1 MSNHCE
7 YLFVSKNLQD
17 ITLALAGVVQAAI
30 LVEQVAKTG
39 QVQQDAYKC
48 NIESLFDLNPS
59 STVAVYG
66 GSAQHLRIGLEALRD
81 MLAGQHKH
89 QEAMRYALGALHLQ
103 RKLAGRKDMLGTIA
117 TRIAQAASQA
127 EHFSSTHD
135 NVIGNL
141 GQVYSETIST
151 FRFRIQVMG
160 DQNYLQQTR
169 IASQIRALLLASIR
183 SAMLWR
189 QLGGNRWQL
198 LLQRKAL
205 ASKIDQLLRNL
216 PY

>member
-17 ITLALAGVVQAAI
+17 ITLALAGVVQAAM

-48 NIESLFDLNPS
+48 SIESLFDLNPA
-59 STVAVYG
+59 TTLAVYG

-103 RKLAGRKDMLGTIA
+103 KKLAGRKDMLNTIA
-117 TRIAQAASQA
+117 SRIAQAATQA

-160 DQNYLQQTR
+160 DYNYLQQTR

-205 ASKIDQLLRNL
+205 AAQVEQLLRNL

>member
-17 ITLALAGVVQAAI
+17 ITLALAGVVQAAM

-48 NIESLFDLNPS
+48 SIESLFDLNPA
-59 STVAVYG
+59 STLAVYG
-66 GSAQHLRIGLEALRD
+66 GNARHLRIGLEALRD

-103 RKLAGRKDMLGTIA
+103 KKLAGRKDMLNTIA
-117 TRIAQAASQA
+117 SRIAQAASQA

-160 DQNYLQQTR
+160 DYNYLQQTR
-169 IASQIRALLLASIR
+169 VASQIRALLLASIR

-205 ASKIDQLLRNL
+205 AAQVDQLLRNL

>member
-1 MSNHCE
+1 M
-7 YLFVSKNLQD
+7 SKNLQD

-48 NIESLFDLNPS
+48 TIESLFDLNPV
-59 STVAVYG
+59 STLAVYG
-66 GSAQHLRIGLEALRD
+66 GTAQHLRIGLEALRD

-103 RKLAGRKDMLGTIA
+103 KKLAGRKDMLNTIA
-117 TRIAQAASQA
+117 TRISQAAGQA
-127 EHFSSTHD
+127 EHFSSIHE
-135 NVIGNL
+135 NVVGNL

-160 DQNYLQQTR
+160 DYNYLQQTR
-169 IASQIRALLLASIR
+169 IASQIRSLLLASIR

-205 ASKIDQLLRNL
+205 ASHVDQLLRNL

>member
-1 MSNHCE
+1 M
-7 YLFVSKNLQD
+7 SKNLQD

-30 LVEQVAKTG
+30 LVDQVAKTG
-39 QVQQDAYKC
+39 LAQQEAYKC
-48 NIESLFDLNPS
+48 SIESVLDLNPG
-59 STVAVYG
+59 STLAVYG

-81 MLAGQHKH
+81 MLAGKHKH

-103 RKLAGRKDMLGTIA
+103 KKLASNKAMLNTLGS
-117 TRIAQAASQA
+117 RIAQAKSQA
-127 EHFSSTHD
+127 EHFNSTHD
-135 NVIGNL
+135 NVVGNL
-141 GQVYSETIST
+141 GQIYSETIST

-160 DQNYLQQTR
+160 DYNYLQQTR
-169 IASQIRALLLASIR
+169 IASQIRALLLAAIR

-189 QLGGNRWQL
+189 QLGGTRWQL

-205 ASKIDQLLRNL
+205 SAQINQLLRNL

>member
-1 MSNHCE
+1 M
-7 YLFVSKNLQD
+7 SKNLQD

-48 NIESLFDLNPS
+48 SIESLFDLNPV
-59 STVAVYG
+59 STLAVYG
-66 GSAQHLRIGLEALRD
+66 GTAQHLRIGLEALRD

-103 RKLAGRKDMLGTIA
+103 KKLAGRKDMLNTIA
-117 TRIAQAASQA
+117 TRISQAAGQA
-127 EHFSSTHD
+127 EHFSSIHE
-135 NVIGNL
+135 NVVGNL

-160 DQNYLQQTR
+160 DYNYLQQTR

-205 ASKIDQLLRNL
+205 ASHVDQLLRNL

>member
-1 MSNHCE
+1 M
-7 YLFVSKNLQD
+7 SKNLQD

-48 NIESLFDLNPS
+48 SIESLFDLNPV
-59 STVAVYG
+59 STLAVYG
-66 GSAQHLRIGLEALRD
+66 GTAQHLRIGLEALRD

-103 RKLAGRKDMLGTIA
+103 KKLAGRKDMLNTIA
-117 TRIAQAASQA
+117 TRISQAAGQA
-127 EHFSSTHD
+127 EHFSSIHE
-135 NVIGNL
+135 NVVGNL

-160 DQNYLQQTR
+160 DYNYLQQTR
-169 IASQIRALLLASIR
+169 IASQIRSLLLASIR

-205 ASKIDQLLRNL
+205 ASHVDQLLRNL

>member
-1 MSNHCE
+1 M
-7 YLFVSKNLQD
+7 SKNLKD
-17 ITLALAGVVQAAI
+17 ITLALAGVVQATI

-39 QVQQDAYKC
+39 YLQPDAYKC
-48 NIESLFDLNPS
+48 SIESLFDLNPVN
-59 STVAVYG
+59 TLAVYG
-66 GSAQHLRIGLEALRD
+66 GDPQNLRLGLEALRD
-81 MLAGQHKH
+81 MLQGQHKH
-89 QEAMRYALGALHLQ
+89 QEAMRYSLGALHLQ
-103 RKLAGRKDMLGTIA
+103 KKLSSNKSMLEKVGT
-117 TRIAQAASQA
+117 RMAQVAQQV
-127 EHFSSTHD
+127 EHFSSTHE

-141 GQVYSETIST
+141 GQLYTETIST

-160 DQNYLQQTR
+160 DYNYLQQAR

-205 ASKIDQLLRNL
+205 AAQVDALLRASTH
-216 PY
+216 